1 MTLEN
6 VRNTQEFRK
15 YYILEKKFI
24 YNAFKIHFIENKNFV
39 HFNKKLRI
47 IKEKELKNIFE
58 KLKNS
63 RTFPSQMLNYL

>member
-1 MTLEN
+1 MMNLMHLKY
-6 VRNTQEFRK
+6 VYDNT
-15 YYILEKKFI
+15 
-24 YNAFKIHFIENKNFV
+24 FKIHFIENKNFV

-63 RTFPSQMLNYL
+63 RTFPCSNAKLFIENK